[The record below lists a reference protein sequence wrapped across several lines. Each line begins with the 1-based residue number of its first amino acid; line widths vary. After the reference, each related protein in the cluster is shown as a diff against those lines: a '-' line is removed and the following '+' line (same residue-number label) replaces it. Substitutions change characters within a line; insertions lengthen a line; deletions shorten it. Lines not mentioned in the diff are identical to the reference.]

1 MYLLAPK
8 TYVFAYTEIFATII
22 FDKLIFNT
30 WYCDLYYEQCWMNPT
45 EIQIPLTAMAFAT
58 ESVKLLFVSWANL
71 PKHSVLKMEKIGGKA
86 VWVRRDYSVI
96 TSFTITKN
104 FGKFVDF
111 NSFEVIAQLP
121 PNCCTIF
128 IF

>member
-71 PKHSVLKMEKIGGKA
+71 PKHSVLKMEK
-86 VWVRRDYSVI
+86 
-96 TSFTITKN
+96 KN
-104 FGKFVDF
+104 SGY
-111 NSFEVIAQLP
+111 EGILAWLP
-121 PNCCTIF
+121 LLLLLVNY
-128 IF
+128 